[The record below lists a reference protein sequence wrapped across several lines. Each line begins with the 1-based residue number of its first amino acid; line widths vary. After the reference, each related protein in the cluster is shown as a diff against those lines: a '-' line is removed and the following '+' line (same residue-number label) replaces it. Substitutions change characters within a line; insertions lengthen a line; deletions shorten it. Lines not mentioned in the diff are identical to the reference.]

1 MVQLSPGS
9 KHYPRKYSKLLRK
22 PWWMSG
28 LGRRRVEESQRCK
41 RGRLTH
47 LCYFGGWL
55 FIWSRWP
62 VVSLWFIAVPT
73 NPMFFRASCARLC
86 CLVGGVLLNHC
97 HLCRV
102 NSRVGCFSGER
113 VKPSAFSTALPTSSE
128 AFKVLCFAARCV
140 EWIVCELFVCSWAL
154 AVF

>member
-1 MVQLSPGS
+1 MVHLPLAS
-9 KHYPRKYSKLLRK
+9 KQYPRKYSKLLRK
-22 PWWMSG
+22 PWWVFV

-41 RGRLTH
+41 RGRLIH

-62 VVSLWFIAVPT
+62 VVSLWFTAALT
-73 NPMFFRASCARLC
+73 NPMFFMALCALPC

-113 VKPSAFSTALPTSSE
+113 VKPSAFSTALPTSLE
-128 AFKVLCFAARCV
+128 AFKVLCLGARSV
-140 EWIVCELFVCSWAL
+140 EWIVCELFVCSSAL